1 MREYRERRFILTTLK
16 RMTMKRFTACIAAI
30 FGTAAIICSC
40 TKAEESGGEIKGEE
54 YKISFA
60 VDGTRTGYELSDGEG
75 VKVDCQNGDVIYVA
89 TGDGSWGS
97 GYSTEEVKPKIFT

>member
-1 MREYRERRFILTTLK
+1 
-16 RMTMKRFTACIAAI
+16 MKRFTACIAAI

-60 VDGTRTGYELSDGEG
+60 VDGHAYDYELSDDGG
-75 VKVDCQNGDVIYVA
+75 VKVDWAERRRYIRRNERRLLGEQLLYRGGEA
-89 TGDGSWGS
+89 
-97 GYSTEEVKPKIFT
+97 